1 MLTQS
6 TLQHSR
12 IFYYTGLC
20 NRPLLYMKYVF
31 NICKLWCLFFW
42 WQASLNSNCIV
53 CLIEDN
59 LLVSLVD
66 FVVCEWVIPI
76 FASLYMISS
85 LLPQHSYADRKKNN
99 NSPTKDTQDSVFF
112 FLCKLQY
119 ILILN
124 INLDM
129 PTYEVR
135 CHILGEVES
144 DVSTHVVETLLSPT
158 RRNTKSSKMR

>member
-31 NICKLWCLFFW
+31 DICKLWCLFFW

-76 FASLYMISS
+76 FASLYIISS
-85 LLPQHSYADRKKNN
+85 ILPQHSYADRKKKQQL
-99 NSPTKDTQDSVFF
+99 PHERHTGLGVF

-144 DVSTHVVETLLSPT
+144 DVSTHVVKTLLSPT